1 MSNIIQEQIDY
12 IKNKEIYVRKD
23 YLIRLESLIQTLNIV
38 VIEWQR
44 RVWKSSILIS
54 YIKANNISLDK
65 IFYFNKELDVLDNIK
80 NAWDLEILFEEF
92 KKLYQDPEYIFI
104 DEIQDIENWEK
115 FIRKYNSYKKYKII
129 ITWSNSKLL
138 SWELS
143 SYLTWRYLSMLVLS
157 FNYKEFLDFKW
168 FKKSK
173 ETFFQYLEFWW
184 MPEILFIENYE
195 TKKNYIKNVIS
206 NIVLKDIVLRYN
218 IRDIKLI
225 EKLLNFLSDNVWSL
239 VSITNIS
246 WYLKNQFK
254 QEYSTK
260 TIANYLKYLEFPYI
274 INEVSRYDIK
284 WKKILE
290 YVWKYYF
297 SDVWIKNSYSF
308 IFAKDIWKILE
319 NLVYLKLLWEWYKIF
334 VWENNWNEVDF
345 VAEKNW
351 EKIYIQVC
359 YLLSWE
365 NVIKREFWNLLKIKD
380 NYRKIVISMDESFW
394 NTYDGVENINII
406 DFFA

>member
-406 DFFA
+406 DFLA

>member
-1 MSNIIQEQIDY
+1 
-12 IKNKEIYVRKD
+12 
-23 YLIRLESLIQTLNIV
+23 
-38 VIEWQR
+38 
-44 RVWKSSILIS
+44 
-54 YIKANNISLDK
+54 
-65 IFYFNKELDVLDNIK
+65 
-80 NAWDLEILFEEF
+80 
-92 KKLYQDPEYIFI
+92 
-104 DEIQDIENWEK
+104 
-115 FIRKYNSYKKYKII
+115 
-129 ITWSNSKLL
+129 
-138 SWELS
+138 
-143 SYLTWRYLSMLVLS
+143 
-157 FNYKEFLDFKW
+157 
-168 FKKSK
+168 
-173 ETFFQYLEFWW
+173 
-184 MPEILFIENYE
+184 
-195 TKKNYIKNVIS
+195 
-206 NIVLKDIVLRYN
+206 
-218 IRDIKLI
+218 LI

-406 DFFA
+406 DFLA